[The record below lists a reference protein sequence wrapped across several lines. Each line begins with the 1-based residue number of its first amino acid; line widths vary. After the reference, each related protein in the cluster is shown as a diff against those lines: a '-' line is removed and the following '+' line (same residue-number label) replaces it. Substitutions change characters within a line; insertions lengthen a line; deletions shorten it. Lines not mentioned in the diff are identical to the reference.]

1 MRKSSVVALVIVLL
15 VSSLLAACAP
25 QATPAPQAAPTA
37 APQAA
42 PTEAPPTAAPPTEAP
57 ASKAPTALRIAVVT
71 CCSLESQWDA
81 QFLKALDRVKAEKP
95 HGLDITYQVTDN
107 TFGDDAT
114 PVIQNYAE
122 SGDYDIVWTTST
134 YSDQVEKVMD
144 QFPEIPFVV
153 QGSGNRGL
161 GKNQFWSYMRVH
173 EPAYLLGMIAGK
185 MTKTN
190 RVGAVGTFEADDVND
205 EINAFFQGAKDV
217 NPDVK
222 TTVSFIQS
230 WYDPVKG
237 AEATTAQAAAGV
249 DYMLQLADG
258 WEACTTKNIMCFGNF
273 GDQNAL
279 APDNV
284 PNSTVAGWDPTI
296 KWVIDQ
302 WWAHKAEGKPYEGNA
317 EPKWFGMAEGGSDIG
332 PWHGFDQKL
341 PKDVLDMVNAKRQEI
356 LDGKFKLPLNV
367 ETPKSDS

>member
-1 MRKSSVVALVIVLL
+1 MRKSSVIALVIVLL

-25 QATPAPQAAPTA
+25 QAAPTA

-42 PTEAPPTAAPPTEAP
+42 PTEVPQAAPTEVPQAAPTEAP
-57 ASKAPTALRIAVVT
+57 AGKAPTALRIAVVT

-144 QFPEIPFVV
+144 QFPDIPFVV
-153 QGSGNRGL
+153 QGSGNRGI
-161 GKNQFWSYMRVH
+161 GKNQYWTYLRVH
-173 EPAYLLGMIAGK
+173 EPAYLLGMVAGK

-190 RVGAVGTFEADDVND
+190 RIGAVGTFEADDVND

-237 AEATTAQAAAGV
+237 AEATTAQAAAGA
-249 DYMLQLADG
+249 DYVLQLADG
-258 WEACTTKNIMCFGNF
+258 WEACTSKNIMCFGNY
-273 GDQNAL
+273 GDQSPL
-279 APDNV
+279 APKNV
-284 PNSTVAGWDPTI
+284 PNSTLAGWDPSI

-302 WWAHKAEGKPYEGNA
+302 WWGHVAEGKPYDGNK
-317 EPKWFGMAEGGSDIG
+317 EPVWFGMADGGSDIG
-332 PWHGFDQKL
+332 PWNEAGVQL